1 MCDFA
6 HRHLDWVM
14 RNQSTTILSAVN
26 TSDQTGAQQDT
37 GQVVSASFQVFFGDA
52 TAVGSLII
60 QGSNDPV
67 PKGTLMPFV
76 AQNWT
81 AIPNG
86 TLAVTAGAT
95 GYILVPNMAY
105 RFIRAFWDFTSGG
118 SSTVTVNMNVLSI

>member
-1 MCDFA
+1 
-6 HRHLDWVM
+6 M
-14 RNQSTTILSAVN
+14 RNASWTILSAAN
-26 TSDQTGAQQDT
+26 TADATGAQQDS
-37 GQVVSASFQVFFGDA
+37 GQWVSASFQYIFGDA

-60 QGSNDPV
+60 QGSNDPD

-86 TLAVTAGAT
+86 TAAITAGGS

-105 RFIRAFWDFTSGG
+105 RFIRAFWDYTSGG
-118 SSTVTVNMNVLSI
+118 SSTVVVNVNALSC